1 MSKKKSALR
10 IMEALSSV
18 DQELLERCDISEA
31 KEKKSATG
39 KITAMSAFWMRTAAA
54 CAVLI
59 IAGILSWNGLRV
71 TNENSTGGSGY
82 IDGAA
87 ELSRTTDA
95 AAPQAMESN
104 TEDLGSAE
112 AYDEGGTVETEN
124 QKIVDQMLRSETK
137 EKTDNPGE
145 KPEEQDL
152 ESDEQK
158 LGGEICVDYA
168 NYSVNLTEQEARS
181 EGVFGAYI
189 PEEIPGGY
197 SFEAARSSTD
207 GLNVTWTRGMDYI
220 MIFLSAAQEE
230 DLETVDVEKTETYDV
245 RLYEIP
251 YGETVPAEYRE
262 VFDDPLFAAEDLSLD
277 VVSSRMKS
285 VQDAGDTDTPRGNF
299 SVLFPDG
306 VVFRFNG
313 RGTAEEIWN
322 MLDSVMK

>member
-31 KEKKSATG
+31 KEKKTVSV
-39 KITAMSAFWMRTAAA
+39 FWMRTAAA

-59 IAGILSWNGLRV
+59 VAGILSWNGLRV
-71 TNENSTGGSGY
+71 THKDSSGGNGFSNGTAEIGQATGSVAQQTVESG
-82 IDGAA
+82 
-87 ELSRTTDA
+87 
-95 AAPQAMESN
+95 
-104 TEDLGSAE
+104 TEDISSAE
-112 AYDEGGTVETEN
+112 AYAEEGTVDTEI
-124 QKIVDQMLRSETK
+124 QDDAEKMVRSENR
-137 EKTDNPGE
+137 EM
-145 KPEEQDL
+145 QDL

-158 LGGEICVDYA
+158 LGSEICADYA

-197 SFEAARSSTD
+197 TFEAARSSTD

-230 DLETVDVEKTETYDV
+230 NLETVDVVKTETYDV

-306 VVFRFNG
+306 VVLRFNG

-322 MLDSVMK
+322 MLDSVLK